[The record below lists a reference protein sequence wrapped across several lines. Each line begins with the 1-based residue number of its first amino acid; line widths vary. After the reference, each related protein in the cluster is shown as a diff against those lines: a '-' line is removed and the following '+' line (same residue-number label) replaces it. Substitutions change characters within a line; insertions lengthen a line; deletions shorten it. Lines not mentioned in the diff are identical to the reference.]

1 VTAED
6 ASRGARELEQRAEI
20 ERLRERLA
28 AAERRIREMST
39 SQTTANTAHRAELTI
54 RQQEITDARNDA
66 DQLRTAGLAH
76 EAAREVGRSDLAA
89 SAALNTRLEQM
100 VAERTAEIEKM
111 QATLLQAQKM
121 EAMGQLTGGI
131 AHDFNNLL
139 TGISGSL
146 EMLQTRLAQGR
157 MTQLDRYVAIA
168 QSAAK
173 RAAVLTHRLLAFARR
188 QPLDPKPSDVNRL
201 VAGMEDLLRRTMGLD
216 IETQV
221 IAAGGL
227 WVALIDPHQL
237 ENALLNLCINGRD
250 AVPDGGKLTIETA
263 NRWLD
268 VRAARDRDV
277 PPGQYVSL
285 CVSDTGVGMSRE
297 VAARAFDPFYTTK
310 PLGEG
315 TGLGLS
321 MIHGFVR
328 QSGGQIRIYSEPR
341 KGTMVCIYLPR
352 HHEAAVLT
360 EEIEA
365 EPPTATQS
373 TSGMTV
379 LVVDDEPSIRTLLT
393 EVLAD
398 QGHAAIEV
406 SDGAAA
412 IGMLQSNTR
421 VDLLITDVGLPGGMN
436 GRQVA
441 DAARALR
448 PDLKVLFITGYAE
461 NAVIHHGHL
470 DHDMHVMMKP
480 FGMGAITDR
489 IKDLLAGAPVRR
501 SPQNS

>member
-1 VTAED
+1 
-6 ASRGARELEQRAEI
+6 
-20 ERLRERLA
+20 
-28 AAERRIREMST
+28 
-39 SQTTANTAHRAELTI
+39 
-54 RQQEITDARNDA
+54 
-66 DQLRTAGLAH
+66 
-76 EAAREVGRSDLAA
+76 
-89 SAALNTRLEQM
+89 
-100 VAERTAEIEKM
+100 
-111 QATLLQAQKM
+111 
-121 EAMGQLTGGI
+121 
-131 AHDFNNLL
+131 
-139 TGISGSL
+139 
-146 EMLQTRLAQGR
+146 
-157 MTQLDRYVAIA
+157 
-168 QSAAK
+168 
-173 RAAVLTHRLLAFARR
+173 
-188 QPLDPKPSDVNRL
+188 
-201 VAGMEDLLRRTMGLD
+201 MEDLLRRTMGLD

-250 AVPDGGKLTIETA
+250 AMPDGGKLTIETA

-360 EEIEA
+360 EEFEA
-365 EPPTATQS
+365 TPPTTTQS

-398 QGHAAIEV
+398 QGHTTIEV
-406 SDGAAA
+406 ADGAAA
-412 IGMLQSNTR
+412 IRVLQSNAR

-480 FGMGAITDR
+480 FGMDAITDR
-489 IKDLLAGAPVRR
+489 IKGLLVLQA
-501 SPQNS
+501 